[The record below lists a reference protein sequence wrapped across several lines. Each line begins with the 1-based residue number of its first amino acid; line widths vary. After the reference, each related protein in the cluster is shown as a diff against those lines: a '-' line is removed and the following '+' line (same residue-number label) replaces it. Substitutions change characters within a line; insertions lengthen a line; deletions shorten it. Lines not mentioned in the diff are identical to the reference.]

1 MLAVLHH
8 LLVTERCR
16 STTSSDLAADLTR
29 DSAVIEFV
37 APDDPMF
44 RRLTRGRDH
53 LHTGLTASLLRSRLR
68 VTLRDRRAERAQG
81 GTRVLYL
88 LKRRG

>member
-8 LLVTERCR
+8 LLVTERVPLR
-16 STTSSDLAADLTR
+16 DVLHLAADLTR
-29 DSAVIEFV
+29 DAAVIEFV

-53 LHTGLTASLLRSRLR
+53 LHTGLTAE
-68 VTLRDRRAERAQG
+68 TFEAACAERFEIVTSEKAQG
-81 GTRVLYL
+81 GTRVLYRL
-88 LKRRG
+88 RRRR

>member
-1 MLAVLHH
+1 VPLDDVIG
-8 LLVTERCR
+8 
-16 STTSSDLAADLTR
+16 LAADLTR

-37 APDDPMF
+37 APEDPMF

-53 LHTGLTASLLRSRLR
+53 LHTGLTAEAFEAACAARFEI
-68 VTLRDRRAERAQG
+68 VRAERAEG